1 MSLKSLFIIILGIFA
16 LQTNA
21 QKNID
26 QVFRKYKN
34 DDGVL
39 AVNFTGDALKM
50 LNESNSKVK
59 STIETVEVF
68 LFENKKDI
76 ESSDKTKI
84 ANVLS
89 RDKFDLLIDVKNKN
103 QKVKLYGLE
112 SGKFLNKIYAQVNTS
127 DVNVY
132 FILSGKIIFEELAD
146 MGMDFQKGDMTN
158 FISVKTK
165 EEIKP

>member
-1 MSLKSLFIIILGIFA
+1 MNLKSLLLIILGFVSF
-16 LQTNA
+16 QSNA

-76 ESSDKTKI
+76 ESSDKSKI
-84 ANVLS
+84 ASVLS
-89 RDKFDLLIDVKNKN
+89 RDKFDLLIDV
-103 QKVKLYGLE
+103 VDPLKL
-112 SGKFLNKIYAQVNTS
+112 
-127 DVNVY
+127 
-132 FILSGKIIFEELAD
+132 
-146 MGMDFQKGDMTN
+146 
-158 FISVKTK
+158 
-165 EEIKP
+165 